1 MARPAPIRAA
11 LLLAA
16 SLAAAPAFAQEW
28 QPYPQ
33 PKITV
38 EQWKAY
44 LATVREYLES
54 TAEIYKD
61 KGVVVFSNPDT
72 RTFYIFTTKDNPA
85 HPAWIT
91 RQLVEEKGQ
100 VNVRQIGFYAGKE
113 EAFDKM
119 FREYLQ
125 RNEELKKEVEKRN
138 Q

>member
-1 MARPAPIRAA
+1 MAGFAPVRAA
-11 LLLAA
+11 LLVVAA
-16 SLAAAPAFAQEW
+16 LAAAPASAQEW

-38 EQWKAY
+38 EQWKEY
-44 LATVREYLES
+44 LATVREYLEAS
-54 TAEIYKD
+54 AEIYKD

-100 VNVRQIGFYAGKE
+100 VNVRQIGFYAGNADK
-113 EAFDKM
+113 FDKM

>member
-1 MARPAPIRAA
+1 MKTLA
-11 LLLAA
+11 LLAA
-16 SLAAAPAFAQEW
+16 LVFAAPVFAQEW

-38 EQWKAY
+38 DQWKAY
-44 LATVREYLES
+44 LLTVREALEAS
-54 TAEIYKD
+54 AEIYKD

-72 RTFYIFTTKDNPA
+72 RTFYIFTTKDHPA

-100 VNVRQIGFYAGKE
+100 VNVRQIGFYAGNA

-125 RNEELKKEVEKRN
+125 RNEGLMKEVEKRN

>member
-1 MARPAPIRAA
+1 MKTAA
-11 LLLAA
+11 LLAALAF
-16 SLAAAPAFAQEW
+16 AAPALAQEW

-44 LATVREYLES
+44 LATVREYLEAS
-54 TAEIYKD
+54 AEIYKD

-72 RTFYIFTTKDNPA
+72 RTFYIFTTKNHPA
-85 HPAWIT
+85 HPAWIA

-100 VNVRQIGFYAGKE
+100 VNVRQIGYYAGNA

-125 RNEELKKEVEKRN
+125 RNEELVNEVEKRN

>member
-1 MARPAPIRAA
+1 MRVAWIIAA
-11 LLLAA
+11 LVLAVPA
-16 SLAAAPAFAQEW
+16 SAQEW

-33 PKITV
+33 PQITV

-44 LATVREYLES
+44 LETVRERFEQ
-54 TAEIYKD
+54 TAQIYKD
-61 KGVVVFSNPDT
+61 KGIVVFSNPDT
-72 RTFYIFTTKDNPA
+72 RTFYIFTTKDHPA

-91 RQLVEEKGQ
+91 RQLVEEGGQ
-100 VNVRQIGFYAGKE
+100 VHVKQIGFYAGKA

-125 RNEELKKEVEKRN
+125 RNEELMNEVEQRN

>member
-1 MARPAPIRAA
+1 MKAGMQFAG
-11 LLLAA
+11 LLAA
-16 SLAAAPAFAQEW
+16 LALSIPGHAQEW

-38 EQWKAY
+38 KEWQSY
-44 LATVREYLES
+44 LLQVRERLEQS
-54 TAEIYKD
+54 AEIYRD
-61 KGVVVFSNPDT
+61 QGLVVFSNPDT

-91 RQLVEEKGQ
+91 RQLVQEKGE
-100 VNVRQIGFYAGKE
+100 VNVRQIGFFAGNA

-119 FREYLQ
+119 FRDYLQ
-125 RNEELKKEVEKRN
+125 RNEELLKEVEKRN

>member
-1 MARPAPIRAA
+1 MRTAA
-11 LLLAA
+11 LLAALAF
-16 SLAAAPAFAQEW
+16 AAPALAQEW

-44 LATVREYLES
+44 LATVREYLEAS
-54 TAEIYKD
+54 AEIYKD

-72 RTFYIFTTKDNPA
+72 RTFYIFTTKNHPA
-85 HPAWIT
+85 HPAWIS
-91 RQLVEEKGQ
+91 RQLIEEKGQ
-100 VNVRQIGFYAGKE
+100 VNVRQIGFYAGNA

-125 RNEELKKEVEKRN
+125 RNEELVNEVEKRN

>member
-1 MARPAPIRAA
+1 MKTLA
-11 LLLAA
+11 LLAA
-16 SLAAAPAFAQEW
+16 LVFAAPAFAQEW

-38 EQWKAY
+38 DQWKAY
-44 LATVREYLES
+44 LLTVREALEAS
-54 TAEIYKD
+54 AEIYKD

-72 RTFYIFTTKDNPA
+72 RTFYIFTTKDHPA

-100 VNVRQIGFYAGKE
+100 VNVRQIGFYAGNA

-125 RNEELKKEVEKRN
+125 RNEGLMKEVEKRN

>member
-16 SLAAAPAFAQEW
+16 SLVAGPAFAPAW

-33 PKITV
+33 PKLPV
-38 EQWKAY
+38 EQWKEY
-44 LATVREYLES
+44 LATVREYLEAS
-54 TAEIYKD
+54 AEIYKD

-100 VNVRQIGFYAGKE
+100 VNVRQIGFYAGNADK
-113 EAFDKM
+113 FDKM

-125 RNEELKKEVEKRN
+125 RNEELLKEVEKRN

>member
-1 MARPAPIRAA
+1 MKAGS
-11 LLLAA
+11 LLAA
-16 SLAAAPAFAQEW
+16 LTAALTLALPALGQEW

-38 EQWKAY
+38 KEWKDY
-44 LATVREYLES
+44 LQRVRDRLES
-54 TAEIYKD
+54 TAEIYRD
-61 KGVVVFSNPDT
+61 KGLVVFTDPDT

-91 RQLVEEKGQ
+91 RQLVEEGGK
-100 VNVRQIGFYAGKE
+100 VNVRQIGYYAGKAD
-113 EAFDKM
+113 AFDKM

-125 RNEELKKEVEKRN
+125 RNEELMKEVEKRN

>member
-1 MARPAPIRAA
+1 MKAAA
-11 LLLAA
+11 LLAA
-16 SLAAAPAFAQEW
+16 LVFAAPALAQEW

-44 LATVREYLES
+44 LATVREYLEAS
-54 TAEIYKD
+54 AEIYKD

-72 RTFYIFTTKDNPA
+72 RTFYIFTTKNHPA
-85 HPAWIT
+85 HPAWIS

-100 VNVRQIGFYAGKE
+100 VNVRQIGFYAGNA

-125 RNEELKKEVEKRN
+125 RNEELVNEVEKRN